1 MESNACTYGI
11 IDKEEIS
18 KCDRKKSYCGEDRE
32 WILELSK
39 QIKEHWD
46 TEYAYCEEY
55 RQDMQNK
62 LKVKET
68 ELKETK
74 SLEEQIADIENDRKE
89 FIMSRTLM
97 EKKNCVSS
105 MKNTEATQGL

>member
-1 MESNACTYGI
+1 M
-11 IDKEEIS
+11 
-18 KCDRKKSYCGEDRE
+18 
-32 WILELSK
+32 SK

-55 RQDMQNK
+55 RKDVQNK
-62 LKVKET
+62 LKAKET

-74 SLEEQIADIENDRKE
+74 SLEEQITDIENDRKE

-97 EKKNCVSS
+97 EKKELRDLNEEYRG
-105 MKNTEATQGL
+105 NTGIVK

>member
-1 MESNACTYGI
+1 M
-11 IDKEEIS
+11 
-18 KCDRKKSYCGEDRE
+18 
-32 WILELSK
+32 SK

-46 TEYAYCEEY
+46 TEYVYCEEY